1 MGKHVVKTRFL
12 TQTKAKRN
20 EKNVPPAFSKAF
32 SAALISAGFAAGF
45 AAALALAADAAASA
59 RSDEAAGAGL
69 GHDGTP

>member
-32 SAALISAGFAAGF
+32 SAALISAGFAA
-45 AAALALAADAAASA
+45 ALALAADAAASA

-69 GHDGTP
+69 GHDRTP